1 MVHMIDVDEGMKQVI
16 DLVSV
21 TTIFGTLMG
30 ALPSI
35 AAVFSIVWSI
45 LRIYET
51 KTVQSFISKIKEK
64 RDDLDTKA

>member
-1 MVHMIDVDEGMKQVI
+1 MFHMVDVDEGMKQVI

-30 ALPSI
+30 ALPSV
-35 AAVFSIVWSI
+35 AAAFSIVWSV

-51 KTVQSFISKIKEK
+51 KTVQGFISRFKDKKDEV
-64 RDDLDTKA
+64 

>member
-1 MVHMIDVDEGMKQVI
+1 MVDVDEGMKQVI

-30 ALPSI
+30 ALPSV
-35 AAVFSIVWSI
+35 AAAFSIVWSV

-51 KTVQSFISKIKEK
+51 KTVQGFISRFKDKKDEV
-64 RDDLDTKA
+64 

>member
-1 MVHMIDVDEGMKQVI
+1 MIHMVDVDEGAKQII

-35 AAVFSIVWSI
+35 AAIFSIAWSV

-51 KTVQSFISKIKEK
+51 KTVQSFISRVKDYK
-64 RDDLDTKA
+64 DDLDTKA